1 MAFKILEWLW
11 EKTAKTD
18 PVVVSCADFERAA
31 IDYAL
36 RNAAF
41 EACANLTANALSLCE
56 FQTFRDGKPIKE
68 REYYL
73 LNVEPNVNQ
82 TKTQFF
88 KELIYHLYESN
99 EALVL
104 SFPKDSHDILVVAD
118 SFQSPRKYP
127 KKMNEYSGVVVGET
141 KFDKTFKE
149 NDVLHLR
156 LNAKNV
162 KAVTDALYVSYSKL
176 IQTAE
181 TAISWSQGK
190 HLIAKV
196 DQLASAKIPGSE
208 KTYGEEFSNMITK
221 NLKSWLQDS
230 NSVLPQFRGWEY
242 IFPTN
247 MPKSDITTKEIK
259 SLYTD
264 IFEFTAWGFGISS
277 VLITGDVADSKNAV
291 NRWLMTSIDP
301 LAQQI
306 EEELNRKR
314 YGYDAWRRGNF
325 VHVDTSTIAH
335 FDLFDNASNVEKL
348 IGSGC
353 FSINELLTKM
363 GIAEIPEDWA
373 REHFMTKNID
383 TVKNTTVSINNRE
396 GG

>member
-11 EKTAKTD
+11 GKTAKTD
-18 PVVVSCADFERAA
+18 PVVVSCADFGRAA
-31 IDYAL
+31 VDFAL

-41 EACANLTANALSLCE
+41 EACANLNANALSLCE
-56 FQTFRDGKPIKE
+56 FQTFRKGKPIRE

-73 LNVEPNVNQ
+73 LNVEPNSNQ
-82 TKTQFF
+82 SKTQFF
-88 KELIYHLYESN
+88 KELIYKLYNTN

-104 SFPKDSHDILVVAD
+104 SLSKGDHDMLVVAD
-118 SFQSPRKYP
+118 SFQEPKKYP
-127 KKMNEYSGVVVGET
+127 KRMNEYSGVTVGEVS
-141 KFDKTFKE
+141 FDKTFKE
-149 NDVLHLR
+149 SDVLHLR

-190 HLIAKV
+190 HIIAKV
-196 DQLASAKIPGSE
+196 DQLASTKIPGSE
-208 KTYGEEFSNMITK
+208 KTYGEEFSEMITK
-221 NLKSWLQDS
+221 NMRSFLQDS

-264 IFEFTAWGFGISS
+264 IFEFTAWGFGIPS

-291 NRWLMTSIDP
+291 NRWLTTSIDP
-301 LAQQI
+301 LAQQL
-306 EEELNRKR
+306 EEEINRKR
-314 YGYDAWRRGNF
+314 YGYDAWRRGDF

-335 FDLFDNASNVEKL
+335 FDLFDNATNVEKL

-353 FSINELLTKM
+353 FSINELLMKM
-363 GIAEIPEDWA
+363 GLAEIHEDWA
-373 REHFMTKNID
+373 SKHFMTKNID
-383 TVKNTTVSINNRE
+383 TVQNATASINTGE